1 LSQILARARTVYRR
15 YNDLN
20 GRATAAAITLY
31 GFLALFAIAVLA
43 VAIVGFFAAGNDNVA
58 HDIVSWLGLSG
69 SAAKTVTDAVET
81 ATKSARLASAIGLV
95 GLVWTGSSFAVA
107 IGHAYD
113 VAWNVPQRVA
123 RERIRGLGWLAG
135 AGVLLALGGLATAGI
150 GALPGIFVPLVIALS
165 LVVDTL
171 VWMWTSWILPNR
183 RVPWRALVPAAVVGA
198 IGLEILKVIGGYVV
212 PVLVQRSSALYGTL
226 GVVFALLTWLLVL
239 GRLVVFVS
247 VIEVVEWERRHGT
260 DELTVSA
267 PALPEGEER

>member
-1 LSQILARARTVYRR
+1 LPQILARTRTVYRR

-69 SAAKTVTDAVET
+69 SAAKTVTDAVDT
-81 ATKSARLASAIGLV
+81 ARKSARLASVIGFV

-113 VAWNVPQRVA
+113 VAWNVPQRVT
-123 RERIRGLGWLAG
+123 RERVRGLGWLAG
-135 AGVLLALGGLATAGI
+135 AGVLLALGAFTTAGI
-150 GALPGIFVPLVIALS
+150 GTLPGIFVPLVIVVS
-165 LVVDTL
+165 LAVDTL

-183 RVPWRALVPAAVVGA
+183 SVPWRALVPAAAVGA
-198 IGLEILKVIGGYVV
+198 LGLEILKVIGGYVV
-212 PVLVQRSSALYGTL
+212 PVLVQRSSALYGTF

-247 VIEVVEWERRHGT
+247 VIEVVEWERTHGT

>member
-1 LSQILARARTVYRR
+1 V
-15 YNDLN
+15 D
-20 GRATAAAITLY
+20 TA
-31 GFLALFAIAVLA
+31 
-43 VAIVGFFAAGNDNVA
+43 
-58 HDIVSWLGLSG
+58 S
-69 SAAKTVTDAVET
+69 
-81 ATKSARLASAIGLV
+81 KSARLASAVGFV

-113 VAWNVPQRVA
+113 VAWKVPQRVA

-150 GALPGIFVPLVIALS
+150 GALPGIFVPLVIVLS
-165 LVVDTL
+165 LAVDTL
-171 VWMWTSWILPNR
+171 VWMWTSWTLPNR
-183 RVPWRALVPAAVVGA
+183 TVPWRALVPAAVIGA
-198 IGLEILKVIGGYVV
+198 IGLEILKVIGAYVV

-226 GVVFALLTWLLVL
+226 GVVFALLAWLLVL

-247 VIEVVEWERRHGT
+247 VIEVVEWERQHGT